1 MQSVEESGVGVS
13 WYKTELPQGEYQS
26 SWGGEGTKEVVKQ
39 FAGHFT
45 LKSGGQV
52 SIRPHTDSATP
63 CRHFTDTI
71 SRAGCSDPSLPE
83 IAATLLAT
91 IHKFRA
97 CRSTATFLAIKHACG
112 PHNSS

>member
-1 MQSVEESGVGVS
+1 MGKTWELFVQSVEETGVGVS

-52 SIRPHTDSATP
+52 RTISP
-63 CRHFTDTI
+63 CRICD
-71 SRAGCSDPSLPE
+71 SM
-83 IAATLLAT
+83 
-91 IHKFRA
+91 
-97 CRSTATFLAIKHACG
+97 
-112 PHNSS
+112 